1 MEDFRGDWANMM
13 LPASSGGGSGEAQT
27 LSAQVDDM
35 QSESLDMLG
44 SLQKEIQQIYLQVVG
59 EMNNMKQNL
68 NKAKRDMIQETDKG
82 TQKGLQDINK
92 ARRKY
97 ERKARTLGRK
107 SEKNLAKAKQ
117 SWKKKVKGMGK
128 TFDNVRGDLQEEA
141 QELERRSFQISSKG
155 E

>member
-68 NKAKRDMIQETDKG
+68 NKAKRDMIQG

-97 ERKARTLGRK
+97 ERKARTLARK
-107 SEKNLAKAKQ
+107 SEKNLAKA
-117 SWKKKVKGMGK
+117 
-128 TFDNVRGDLQEEA
+128 
-141 QELERRSFQISSKG
+141 
-155 E
+155 